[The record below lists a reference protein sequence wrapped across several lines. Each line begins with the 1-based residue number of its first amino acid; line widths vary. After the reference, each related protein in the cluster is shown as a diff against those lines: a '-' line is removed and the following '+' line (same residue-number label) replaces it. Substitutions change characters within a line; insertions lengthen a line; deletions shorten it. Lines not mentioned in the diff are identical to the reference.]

1 MISGRCIL
9 ERIYDKTPAQ
19 RKQKDWKWMLLHLVS
34 LLVPLII
41 NLYLIYA
48 SFTLFIPI
56 MGRSGS
62 TMNPDLIIGYK
73 AVSMTLGTISF
84 LCPLVMVMNRPNNV
98 ITTLYLVTFTTMI
111 LVVLTRVGFP
121 YSAPSSGGNVAPH
134 RALIINTAR
143 EFFDRQG
150 RIHQSSCNLILK
162 RIRAGFRQFCQNA
175 TRIQIRI
182 RQT

>member
-1 MISGRCIL
+1 MN
-9 ERIYDKTPAQ
+9 
-19 RKQKDWKWMLLHLVS
+19 MLQ
-34 LLVPLII
+34 
-41 NLYLIYA
+41 
-48 SFTLFIPI
+48 
-56 MGRSGS
+56 
-62 TMNPDLIIGYK
+62 
-73 AVSMTLGTISF
+73 
-84 LCPLVMVMNRPNNV
+84 
-98 ITTLYLVTFTTMI
+98 VTFTTMI

-162 RIRAGFRQFCQNA
+162 RIGFRQFCQNA